1 MKRREL
7 HKTRHKRDPQLVR
20 EELLRPSS
28 YLGYDRDQLGAHLM
42 SRHAVELA
50 ELQFRRAAW
59 LNPFE
64 PVFRLHW
71 AMALITLKRT
81 VQAHE
86 IVRELIARDPQNEA
100 ALALWRRYWPEQPLP
115 TPVRDEPTAVSHE
128 NSHRL

>member
-1 MKRREL
+1 MTKSGKNGVDR
-7 HKTRHKRDPQLVR
+7 KRDPQLVR
-20 EELLRPSS
+20 EELLRPSR
-28 YLGYDRDQLGAHLM
+28 YLGYDRDQLGVHFMGREAI
-42 SRHAVELA
+42 ELA
-50 ELQFRRAAW
+50 ESQFRRAAW

-86 IVRELIARDPQNEA
+86 IVRELLAQDPSNRE

-115 TPVRDEPTAVSHE
+115 RVASALEKAGGLR
-128 NSHRL
+128 